1 MIEQIRDI
9 LLNIENGTSDT
20 DKIKSSLEACKLI
33 FEHTQLNDEDFKKL
47 QSSDLIIDS
56 VLSIDEIVKSITMFL
71 ENSLV
76 RLDED
81 LKGSDFETEI
91 QENLKTLQLLQSK
104 YDAAVNKYQ
113 NLQKIQKEISS
124 IEEKNDELEKKIAG
138 YAQINIEEVQSKYEE
153 KIALL
158 KKLQDSEGQ
167 NLMRYKRH
175 LDENNLLDIKSN
187 KISELSKLIHNSL
200 EEMDRLLKE
209 KSEEI

>member
-56 VLSIDEIVKSITMFL
+56 VLSIDEIVKSITIFL

-91 QENLKTLQLLQSK
+91 QENLKKLQFLQSK
-104 YDAAVNKYQ
+104 YNRAVNKYQ
-113 NLQKIQKEISS
+113 HLQKTQKEIYS
-124 IEEKNDELEKKIAG
+124 IEEKNDELEKKIAE
-138 YAQINIEEVQSKYEE
+138 YDQINIEEAQSKYEK

-209 KSEEI
+209 KSENI

>member
-56 VLSIDEIVKSITMFL
+56 VLSIDEIVKSITIFL

-91 QENLKTLQLLQSK
+91 QENLKKLQFLQSK
-104 YDAAVNKYQ
+104 YNRAVNKYQ
-113 NLQKIQKEISS
+113 HLQKTQKEIYS
-124 IEEKNDELEKKIAG
+124 IEEKNDELEKKIAE
-138 YAQINIEEVQSKYEE
+138 YDQINIEVAQSKYEE
-153 KIALL
+153 KIELL

-209 KSEEI
+209 KSENI